1 MNNHFTWLILAALTL
16 LSCGKKESVTYGK
29 PVAVRETVSIDRLYT
44 GPVPDEFAIE
54 GKIVQ
59 IDTARGS
66 WFILEDAE
74 GKIEVSLTEFVIPP
88 DSKGKRALVQGNK
101 LAKAYRRSASGQ
113 EYETFVVY
121 ASGME
126 IY

>member
-1 MNNHFTWLILAALTL
+1 MSNQVTLLLLLSLTL
-16 LSCGKKESVTYGK
+16 LSCGKKEGVTYGK
-29 PVAVRETVSIDRLYT
+29 PVTLRDAVSIDHLYT
-44 GPVPDEFAIE
+44 RPAPENFAIE

-59 IDTARGS
+59 IDTARGA

-88 DSKGKRALVQGNK
+88 DAKGKRALVQGAK

-113 EYETFVVY
+113 EHETFVVY

>member
-1 MNNHFTWLILAALTL
+1 MNNQVTCLILLSLTL
-16 LSCGKKESVTYGK
+16 FSCGKKEGVTYGK
-29 PVAVRETVSIDRLYT
+29 PVTLKKTISIDRLYT
-44 GPVPDEFAIE
+44 RPAPDDFAIE

-66 WFILEDAE
+66 WFILEDDDD
-74 GKIEVSLTEFVIPP
+74 KIEISLTEFVIPQ
-88 DSKGKRALVQGNK
+88 DAKGKRALVQGTK
-101 LAKAYRRSASGQ
+101 LVKAYRRSASGQ
-113 EYETFVVY
+113 DYETFVVY

>member
-1 MNNHFTWLILAALTL
+1 MTHQFTCFILLSLTL
-16 LSCGKKESVTYGK
+16 LSCGKKEGVTFGK
-29 PVAVRETVSIDRLYT
+29 PVTLRDAVSIDRLYT
-44 GPVPDEFAIE
+44 KPAPDDFAME

-59 IDTARGS
+59 IDTVRGS
-66 WFILEDAE
+66 WFILEDDE

-88 DSKGKRALVQGNK
+88 DAKGKRALVQGNK

-121 ASGME
+121 ASGVE

>member
-1 MNNHFTWLILAALTL
+1 M
-16 LSCGKKESVTYGK
+16 
-29 PVAVRETVSIDRLYT
+29 
-44 GPVPDEFAIE
+44 
-54 GKIVQ
+54 Q

-66 WFILEDAE
+66 WFILEDDDD
-74 GKIEVSLTEFVIPP
+74 KIEVSLTEFVIPQ
-88 DSKGKRALVQGNK
+88 DAKGKRALVQATK

-113 EYETFVVY
+113 DYETFVVY

>member
-1 MNNHFTWLILAALTL
+1 MKDQLTWFILLSLTL
-16 LSCGKKESVTYGK
+16 SGCGRKEGVTFGK
-29 PVAVRETVSIDRLYT
+29 PVTLRDAVSIDRLYT
-44 GPVPDEFAIE
+44 RPAPENFAIE

-59 IDTARGS
+59 IDTARGA
-66 WFILEDAE
+66 WFVIEDAE
-74 GKIEVSLTEFVIPP
+74 GKIEVSLTEFVIPS
-88 DSKGKRALVQGNK
+88 DAKGKRAIVQGTK
-101 LAKAYRRSASGQ
+101 LAKVYRRGASGQ